1 MSVTRITSRQFNQDI
16 SAAKRATDRGPVII
30 TDRGEP
36 AYVLL
41 RHEQYRRL
49 QGKRQSLADLLDQ
62 PEGRKLEFEPPRLG
76 EDVFRPAA
84 IE

>member
-1 MSVTRITSRQFNQDI
+1 MSVTRITSREFNQDV
-16 SAAKRATDRGPVII
+16 SGAKRAADQGPVII

-49 QGKRQSLADLLDQ
+49 RGKRRSLVELLDQ
-62 PEGRKLEFEPPRLG
+62 PAGRKVEFEPTRLG
-76 EDVFRPAA
+76 EGVFRPAPV
-84 IE
+84 E